1 VLDEASLKVSV
12 NVLTKRECGRRAWV
26 CRSGSGF

>member
-1 VLDEASLKVSV
+1 MLDEASLKVSV
-12 NVLTKRECGRRAWV
+12 NVLAKGGCGRRAWI